1 LPALGNLVALI
12 MSTTPTRSSP
22 KRRHFRAGDSNRVAL
37 YQKMLK
43 ETESMPTP
51 EEIVIAVLQ
60 TLNVPYELIDIDPS
74 FADTAAFCEKYGY
87 PVERS
92 CNTIIV
98 ASKKEPKRYV
108 ACVVLAHTRLDV
120 NKRVTKLMGVS
131 KASFASAEEMITLT
145 GMQVGGVTP
154 FSLPGGV
161 PLYIDDRIMMLDW
174 IILGGG
180 GRSLKIKTSP
190 AVFPMLGGQV
200 VSGLAM

>member
-1 LPALGNLVALI
+1 
-12 MSTTPTRSSP
+12 
-22 KRRHFRAGDSNRVAL
+22 
-37 YQKMLK
+37 MLF
-43 ETESMPTP
+43 ETWIKKDESMPTP
-51 EEIVIAVLQ
+51 EEIVIIALQ
-60 TLNVPYELIDIDPS
+60 KLDVSYELIDIDPN

-87 PVERS
+87 PAERS

-120 NKRVTKLMGVS
+120 NKRVTKLMDVS
-131 KASFASAEEMITLT
+131 KASFASADEMVALT

-154 FSLPGGV
+154 FSLPAGV
-161 PLYIDDRIMMLDW
+161 PLYIDDRIMVLDW

-190 AVFPMLGGQV
+190 KVFPR
-200 VSGLAM
+200 LARKSCGDWQYRKKLS

>member
-1 LPALGNLVALI
+1 MSSPEELVAA
-12 MSTTPTRSSP
+12 S
-22 KRRHFRAGDSNRVAL
+22 VAAL
-37 YQKMLK
+37 
-43 ETESMPTP
+43 E
-51 EEIVIAVLQ
+51 
-60 TLNVPYELIDIDPS
+60 VPYELITIDPA

-98 ASKKEPKRYV
+98 ASKKEPKQFV

-120 NKRVTKLMGVS
+120 NKCVTKLMGVS
-131 KASFASAEEMITLT
+131 KASFATAEEMMALT

-154 FSLPGGV
+154 FALPPGMK
-161 PLYIDDRIMMLDW
+161 LYIDDRIPALDW

-190 AVFPMLGGQV
+190 AVFTRLGAEV
-200 VSGLAM
+200 ITGLAG

>member
-1 LPALGNLVALI
+1 
-12 MSTTPTRSSP
+12 
-22 KRRHFRAGDSNRVAL
+22 
-37 YQKMLK
+37 ML
-43 ETESMPTP
+43 TP
-51 EEIVIAVLQ
+51 EEIVIIALQ
-60 TLNVPYELIDIDPS
+60 KLDVSYELIDIDPN
-74 FADTAAFCEKYGY
+74 FADTAAFCEKYSY
-87 PVERS
+87 PAERS

-120 NKRVTKLMGVS
+120 NKRVTNLMDVS
-131 KASFASAEEMITLT
+131 KASLASAEEMIALT

-154 FSLPGGV
+154 LSLPAGV
-161 PLYIDDRIMMLDW
+161 PLYIDDRIMALDW

-190 AVFPMLGGQV
+190 EVFRKLGAEV